1 MFLSATLAA
10 ALAAAEPGEIAPA
23 PAAPAPPETAAD
35 AQRGVI
41 SYPADYFAEAR
52 PQTAYDMISRLP
64 GFTFDKGETVRGFAG
79 GAGNVLINGDRPAAK
94 TEALEDTLKR
104 IPASS
109 VQRIDVI
116 RGGAPGIDMQGK
128 PVVANI
134 VQRTDASSQGLFQAH
149 EHYAPDGRHLN
160 GARFEYSR
168 RWNGRRFEALV
179 SGGSGFSDNVGDGA
193 RLRITPGG
201 VPLIQGSI
209 YAWGHG
215 SRYNLTGAYETPALG
230 GRLRVNGRVF
240 VNPGTSHEY
249 QELTTPAG
257 GFESF
262 VNKSK
267 NWQREIGARWSR
279 PLGERLSFDGIFIRQ
294 GQHSETDQFQD
305 LLVLDQEYHLEKD
318 TEETIGRGELTF
330 QAHPLLSLKG
340 GFEAAFN
347 SLESETRLSRG
358 RIPVPLPAAN
368 VVVEEQ
374 RSEIFATASWRP
386 MPALSAEAG
395 MRIEESTVSS
405 SGDVVLEKTLRYPKP
420 RLIVVWSPNP
430 QNQVRLRLE
439 RYVGQL
445 RFEDFTAASQVGQQ
459 VVAGNPDLEP
469 QQEDIFEVAY
479 ERRFWSN
486 GSAALTLRHVA
497 ISEVVDRV
505 SIRGFEAPG
514 NLGDGTRDEAIV
526 SLTLPLDRL
535 GLSNG
540 LLKGQATRRWSEVID
555 PPTGLP
561 REISLVRPLEWEAHF
576 TQDFPE
582 RRIGWGIDAY
592 SAIRETTYG
601 LNETNTYKLKAWT
614 VVFAEYKPP
623 GWVIRGEIQNPI
635 GRGARRTRTV
645 WAGLRGQSPILY
657 VDDRDVQ
664 VKPFFYVVVRK
675 LFGS

>member
-1 MFLSATLAA
+1 MLLTATLAA
-10 ALAAAEPGEIAPA
+10 ALAAAEPGDVAPPPAAPA
-23 PAAPAPPETAAD
+23 PAAEPAA

-104 IPASS
+104 IPAASI
-109 VQRIDVI
+109 QRIDVI

-134 VQRTDASSQGLFQAH
+134 VQRTDASSQGLIQAH

-160 GARFEYSR
+160 GARIEYSR

-193 RLRITPGG
+193 RLRISPSG
-201 VPLIQGSI
+201 VPLIHGGI

-215 SRYNLTGAYETPALG
+215 SRYSLTGAYETPAFG
-230 GRLRVNGRVF
+230 GKLRVNGRLF
-240 VNPGTSHEY
+240 VNPGSSHEY
-249 QELTTPAG
+249 QRLDVPAG

-267 NWQREIGARWSR
+267 NQQREVGARWSR
-279 PLGERLSFDGIFIRQ
+279 PITERLTFDGIFIRQ
-294 GQHSETDQFQD
+294 GQDNEVDQLQD
-305 LLVLDQEYHLEKD
+305 LLAFDQDLHLEKD
-318 TEETIGRGELTF
+318 TQETIGRAELTF
-330 QAHPLLSLKG
+330 QASPLLSLKG
-340 GFEAAFN
+340 GFETAFN
-347 SLESETRLSRG
+347 SLESRTRLTRNG
-358 RIPVPLPAAN
+358 APVPLPAAN
-368 VVVEEQ
+368 VLVEEE

-386 MPALSAEAG
+386 APVLSAEAG
-395 MRIEESTVSS
+395 IRFEESTVTS
-405 SGDVVLEKTLRYPKP
+405 SGDVMLQKTLRFPKP

-439 RYVGQL
+439 RFVGQL

-486 GSAALTLRHVA
+486 GAAALTLRHIE

-505 SIRGFEAPG
+505 AIRGFEAPG
-514 NLGDGTRDEAIV
+514 NLGDGTRDEAQV
-526 SLTLPLDRL
+526 SLTLPLDRF
-535 GLSNG
+535 GLTNA
-540 LLKGQATRRWSEVID
+540 LLKGQATRRWTEVID
-555 PPTGLP
+555 PPTGRP

-576 TQDFPE
+576 TQDFPD
-582 RRIGWGIDAY
+582 RRIGWGVDAY
-592 SAIRETTYG
+592 SAFRETTYG
-601 LNETNTYKLKAWT
+601 LTEINTYKLKAWT

-645 WAGLRGQSPILY
+645 WTGLRGQSPVAY